1 MERFII
7 RRETDVG
14 IAVVATQAR
23 ARELGFNRSD
33 IDRLA
38 TAVSELARNIIKYAP
53 DQGGDIVLTDQSGVK
68 GLRLSV
74 EARDNGPG
82 IADLEAALQEHFSTS
97 GSLGLGLP
105 GVKRLMDEFSIVSIP
120 GRGTVVSIALVR

>member
-82 IADLEAALQEHFSTS
+82 IADLEAALQDHFSTS

-105 GVKRLMDEFSIVSIP
+105 GVKRLMDEFSIVSVP

>member
-23 ARELGFNRSD
+23 ARELGFHRSD

-53 DQGGDIVLTDQSGVK
+53 DQGGDIVLTDQSGVE
-68 GLRLSV
+68 GLRLNV

-105 GVKRLMDEFSIVSIP
+105 GVKRLMDEFSIVSVP